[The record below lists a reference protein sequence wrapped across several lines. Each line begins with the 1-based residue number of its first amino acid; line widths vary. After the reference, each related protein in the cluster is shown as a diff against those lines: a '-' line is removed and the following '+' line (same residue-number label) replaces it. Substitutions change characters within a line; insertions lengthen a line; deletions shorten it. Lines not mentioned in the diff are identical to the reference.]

1 MHHANVNLK
10 SRARRNRW
18 GRWTGQAPKEA
29 LSGAG
34 SCLAPDRPRSN
45 RHVPAA
51 SPAILY
57 LNGLGPR
64 QFLGALAFAITWSL
78 HHPFRWTAAALAR
91 HYLAVSFLLAFL
103 ACWFGGAPAWAAT
116 VERVDVRHDRIV
128 VRFSRHV
135 ADAAGLMRPPRQFN
149 ALDLAD
155 AQAGTDGEPGARITF
170 DLARPAIVAAG
181 SFGADRR
188 DLTLEL
194 QTVDA
199 ASFTRA
205 AAERQLRLLP
215 PFNMGALAPAAA
227 YAVTIPIPGSA
238 RNQPLPRVQ
247 GDDDRPLVVIDPGHG
262 GLDPGA
268 VSPTDGRREK
278 DVTLRIARAIRD
290 ELLRSGRVRVAL
302 TREDDSF
309 LVLQE
314 RYSIA
319 RKLRASLFLSV
330 HCDSAGTGSPT
341 GATVYTLSEV
351 ASDKESARLAA
362 RENRADIISG
372 VNLAATATDI
382 SPILIDLTQR
392 ETMNSSA
399 DFARL
404 LGREAQPLMPMKANF
419 HRMASLVVLKAPDL
433 PSILFETGYL
443 SNRTDA
449 AFIDSD
455 EGRQRIAES
464 VRRAVEIY
472 FARTLGS
479 GLAGATAQWK
489 D

>member
-1 MHHANVNLK
+1 MIAAVPFH
-10 SRARRNRW
+10 
-18 GRWTGQAPKEA
+18 WTVAAP
-29 LSGAG
+29 
-34 SCLAPDRPRSN
+34 
-45 RHVPAA
+45 
-51 SPAILY
+51 
-57 LNGLGPR
+57 
-64 QFLGALAFAITWSL
+64 
-78 HHPFRWTAAALAR
+78 AR
-91 HYLAVSFLLAFL
+91 HDFAVSFLLAFL
-103 ACWFGGAPAWAAT
+103 ACWFGGAPAWAAK
-116 VERVDVRHDRIV
+116 VERVDLRHDRV
-128 VRFSRHV
+128 VIRFSRDV
-135 ADAAGLMRPPRQFN
+135 ADASRFILAEPQTSADDGV
-149 ALDLAD
+149 DGVAD
-155 AQAGTDGEPGARITF
+155 AGSRITF
-170 DLARPAIVAAG
+170 DLTRPAIVAARSLG
-181 SFGADRR
+181 PDGR

-194 QTVDA
+194 RTVDEP
-199 ASFTRA
+199 SFARA

-215 PFNMGALAPAAA
+215 PFNMGALIPVDT

-238 RNQPLPRVQ
+238 RSQALPRIY
-247 GDDDRPLVVIDPGHG
+247 GDADRPLVVIDPGHG

-268 VSPTDGRREK
+268 VSPMDGRREK

-319 RKLRASLFLSV
+319 RKLKAALFISV
-330 HCDSAGTGSPT
+330 HCDSAGSGNAA

-372 VNLAATATDI
+372 VNLASTATDI

-399 DFARL
+399 GFARL
-404 LGREAQPLMPMKANF
+404 LGREAQPLMPMKSNF
-419 HRMASLVVLKAPDL
+419 HRMASLMVLKAPDL

-443 SNRTDA
+443 SNRADA

-455 EGRQRIAES
+455 DGRRRIAES

-472 FARTLGS
+472 FARTLAS
-479 GLAGATAQWK
+479 GQASAPAQRK